1 MHATTKPED
10 KELLT
15 KLRKLIST
23 NEKIKKA
30 EAEFRLSCKVEE
42 RGIAKFRIELTWLHD
57 FRSHVSKEMLQIKT
71 LSSKEELA
79 VLEEENASKR
89 KKLEEVAA
97 LDGRT
102 PEGARRWLQ
111 CNEKASSGS
120 TVQRINFQTFNF
132 NLTFF

>member
-30 EAEFRLSCKVEE
+30 EAEFRLSCKVEK
-42 RGIAKFRIELTWLHD
+42 RGITKFRLELRWLHD

-71 LSSKEELA
+71 LSCKEELA

-111 CNEKASSGS
+111 CNEKASSGGR
-120 TVQRINFQTFNF
+120 VQRINFQFDF
-132 NLTFF
+132 C

>member
-42 RGIAKFRIELTWLHD
+42 RGITKFRPQVSCNK
-57 FRSHVSKEMLQIKT
+57 RSVANQ
-71 LSSKEELA
+71 
-79 VLEEENASKR
+79 NAF
-89 KKLEEVAA
+89 L
-97 LDGRT
+97 
-102 PEGARRWLQ
+102 
-111 CNEKASSGS
+111 
-120 TVQRINFQTFNF
+120 
-132 NLTFF
+132 

>member
-1 MHATTKPED
+1 MH
-10 KELLT
+10 
-15 KLRKLIST
+15 
-23 NEKIKKA
+23 
-30 EAEFRLSCKVEE
+30 
-42 RGIAKFRIELTWLHD
+42 G

-71 LSSKEELA
+71 LSCKEELA

-111 CNEKASSGS
+111 CNEKASSGGR
-120 TVQRINFQTFNF
+120 VQRINFQLQLQFDF
-132 NLTFF
+132 C